1 MLVIH
6 QCVVLAV
13 AGGAH
18 TAPSG
23 VGIELARGDVLDLE
37 CFGGLLCSG
46 LVARAQAE

>member
-1 MLVIH
+1 MLGIH
-6 QCVVLAV
+6 QCVVLAI

-37 CFGGLLCSG
+37 CFCGLLRMSFLACT
-46 LVARAQAE
+46 